1 MKLQLQF
8 KNIID
13 EPCCTI
19 RVNDQILFS
28 GITQSE
34 HVFDVNVALGPCQL
48 TIQHWD
54 KLPEHTKVEH
64 GVIVRDRSFELERCV
79 LDGYD
84 LQELIW
90 DSRFVADNGQVYESC
105 LFFGPNGEFQLNFEN
120 PPLRWILHSRHKS
133 NNNDPH
139 WEEDFEY
146 YQQACKRLQLMLIK

>member
-1 MKLQLQF
+1 MKIQLQF

-13 EPCCTI
+13 EPRCTI
-19 RVNDQILFS
+19 RIDDQVLFS
-28 GITQSE
+28 GIVQPH
-34 HVFDVNVALGPCQL
+34 HVFDVSIPLGPCRL

-54 KLPEHTKVEH
+54 KLPEHTVTDQ
-64 GVIVRDRSFELERCV
+64 GVIVRDRSFELEQCL

-90 DSRFVADNGQVYESC
+90 HSQFVADSGEVYKSC
-105 LFFGPNGEFQLNFEN
+105 LFFGPNGEFQLDFEN
-120 PPLRWILHSRHKS
+120 PPLRWILRTRHEK

-146 YQQACKRLQLMLIK
+146 YQQACKRLQLMLTK

>member
-34 HVFDVNVALGPCQL
+34 HVFDVNVALGQCQL

-90 DSRFVADNGQVYESC
+90 NSQFVADDGQIYESC

-120 PPLRWILHSRHKS
+120 PPLRWILHSRHKR